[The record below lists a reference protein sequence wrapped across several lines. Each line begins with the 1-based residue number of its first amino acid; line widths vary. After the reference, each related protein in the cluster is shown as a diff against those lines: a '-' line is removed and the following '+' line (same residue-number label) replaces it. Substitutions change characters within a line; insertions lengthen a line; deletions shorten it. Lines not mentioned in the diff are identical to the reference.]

1 VGGVGALLSAL
12 CFRRQTWRNRRCGA
26 SAERKGENEAFFRS
40 VNEKLEDRAQALID
54 PRDAHRIPFLCE
66 CPSRDCT
73 KTVLLSLDE
82 YEGVRGKPNR
92 GLSALGHADLSVERV
107 IAENDR
113 FVTTEKF
120 GAAAEA
126 FAAADPRS

>member
-1 VGGVGALLSAL
+1 VTFKRV
-12 CFRRQTWRNRRCGA
+12 
-26 SAERKGENEAFFRS
+26 
-40 VNEKLEDRAQALID
+40 
-54 PRDAHRIPFLCE
+54 PFLCE
-66 CPSRDCT
+66 CPRLDCA

-82 YEGVRGKPNR
+82 YEWVRMRANR
-92 GLSALGHADLSVERV
+92 GLSAPGHADLSVERV

-120 GAAAEA
+120 GAAADV